1 MSHIERLISLIP
13 VPYYWGWPFLALVF
27 LAISYLC
34 LVLLEGSIEHLDFF
48 LILSVI
54 IAVEGPAFNWGHR
67 RLHSLAKVVINIVE
81 LPKETIIM
89 ACEKWDAEIFSD
101 VKMISFA
108 AIFLIFVH
116 LAGIDY
122 HELSFNSGI
131 SETLFNL
138 GYYFAVYL
146 EGAGFYIMI
155 MTALTINTIGR
166 QPLKIDALFS
176 DFHAIG
182 ILYSKF
188 TIYAASVY
196 IIWGI
201 FHMIVPPLFTSL
213 QLILWFSGF
222 AVLLFA
228 YFILP
233 QYRIHRM
240 MTSIKKEKIDML
252 SNQMKAALDKSFG
265 APAADNTVYV
275 KDMMAMQS
283 QLNQMSQ
290 WPFGIQEMLR
300 IGLIIVIPIIIIVLE
315 IALGIIK

>member
-1 MSHIERLISLIP
+1 M
-13 VPYYWGWPFLALVF
+13 
-27 LAISYLC
+27 
-34 LVLLEGSIEHLDFF
+34 LEGSIEHLDFF